1 MLHINK
7 NFKPV
12 MTKPVLEQE
21 YTTPSI
27 QGKGLNELISKI
39 KDLKVK
45 DKKRSADKISFSLKN
60 VIAN

>member
-7 NFKPV
+7 KFKPV

-39 KDLKVK
+39 KDLKIK
-45 DKKRSADKISFSLKN
+45 ENHRKRNADKISSS
-60 VIAN
+60 